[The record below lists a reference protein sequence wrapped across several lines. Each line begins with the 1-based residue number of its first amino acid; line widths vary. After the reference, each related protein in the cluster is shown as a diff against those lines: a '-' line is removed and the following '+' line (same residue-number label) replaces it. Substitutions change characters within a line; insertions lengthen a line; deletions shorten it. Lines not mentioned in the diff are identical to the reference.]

1 MIFVVRMDLKLALG
15 KIAQLVATAALRA
28 YKQIEALIEIDDNK
42 ELAFFEWTEGGQR
55 KIVVKSPS
63 EKELIEVVEK
73 AKAANINYVL
83 IHELPSNLRYE
94 KSISTSS
101 VPKKKKKEKEQKNM
115 DKVEIKGEEETNK
128 SIK

>member
-101 VPKKKKKEKEQKNM
+101 VPKKKKKEK
-115 DKVEIKGEEETNK
+115 
-128 SIK
+128 